1 MAIKK
6 QSFIIKLFFGII
18 KAIFIIVPLLFVA
31 LLYLGG
37 FYVFYGNVFIVVA
50 GTGLAVYYII
60 FGAINRKIS
69 AMAIPSDSTGGF
81 SFVSESGMASVIG
94 NRVNDFNSQ
103 EFPAVF
109 PTEVVNVKTYRDAEE
124 KLSDY
129 KTFDFDYIN
138 KTNPLLEKELFGQL
152 EKVLQ
157 EHGMTRTKKN
167 PQVTVSMDF
176 FIGKKEQYT
185 PPTTVTSTELRT
197 VWNYGMI
204 GWTPG
209 GFASQVPVTSSQTTP
224 GYTTTSYYNNIR
236 LNFLNHSKL
245 AKGAKMEIPP
255 LIWIGEADSEGA
267 DPDIRGIAPLMF
279 GELAG
284 EFPKQSSK
292 SPKRYVCR
300 LRYSGLGLGFST
312 SDWRVVRYV
321 EPGSVAAE
329 HGIKPGDAI
338 VKVNGNRTVINWA
351 ARGAQYLKNVAIYRP
366 KDPYYQYVL
375 SSRGDE
381 DVELVI
387 KSAETR
393 KMVTLKVKPRFE
405 GVGRYVY
412 INPNPLR
419 QIVRANPI
427 GIAFVIIVTAI
438 VVYYLFLK

>member
-6 QSFIIKLFFGII
+6 TPLIIRFFFGVI
-18 KAIFIIVPLLFVA
+18 KAFFLITPLLFVA
-31 LLYLGG
+31 VLYLGG
-37 FYVFYGNVFIVVA
+37 LYAIYGNAFLIVV
-50 GTGLAVYYII
+50 GTGLAVYYVI
-60 FGAINRKIS
+60 FGAINQKIA
-69 AMAIPSDSTGGF
+69 AMAIPADSSGVT
-81 SFVSESGMASVIG
+81 SFVSETAITSVIG
-94 NRVNDFNSQ
+94 NHVNDFNSQ

-109 PTEVVNVKTYRDAEE
+109 PTEVINVKTYRDAEE

-129 KTFDFDYIN
+129 ETFDFDYTS
-138 KTNPLLEKELFGQL
+138 KENPLLEKELFGQL

-157 EHGMTRTKKN
+157 EHGMMRAKKN
-167 PQVTVSMDF
+167 PQITVSMDF
-176 FIGKKEQYT
+176 FVGKKEQYT
-185 PPTTVTSTELRT
+185 PPTAVTSTELKT

-209 GFASQVPVTSSQTTP
+209 GFASQVPVTSSHTTP

-245 AKGAKMEIPP
+245 AKGVKLETPP

-312 SDWRVVRYV
+312 SDWRVVKYV
-321 EPGSVAAE
+321 QPGSVAAQ

-351 ARGAQYLKNVAIYRP
+351 ARGAQYLKNVALYRP
-366 KDPYYQYVL
+366 KDPYFQYVL

-381 DVELVI
+381 DVELII
-387 KSAETR
+387 KSAETG

-405 GVGRYVY
+405 GAGRYVS

-419 QIVRANPI
+419 QIARANPI
-427 GIAFVIIVTAI
+427 GIAFVIVVTAI
-438 VVYYLFLK
+438 IIYYFFLK